1 MLTARKIF
9 CILPTKEA
17 IKIPV
22 HDFREKHYEIING
35 KKILF
40 ASDTLCENMTTGHLL
55 MLLANHVK
63 TNRLGFVFIHLHVY
77 LPDGNLFI
85 PDIIFVDKSKEKLV
99 MDSPEDEFN
108 IVPDMVAEIFSKST
122 MKRDIGIKKDVYER
136 NGVKEYWMIDP
147 WSENV
152 QVYLLRDGKYFLD
165 EVYQNYSD
173 EELKNLTDEERAEVQ
188 MEIPV
193 AVLDGFKVKIRNI
206 FGWYFE

>member
-1 MLTARKIF
+1 MLAYDTR
-9 CILPTKEA
+9 
-17 IKIPV
+17 
-22 HDFREKHYEIING
+22 DDYEIIEGVKIMAPSPFKRHG
-35 KKILF
+35 KVV
-40 ASDTLCENMTTGHLL
+40 GRL
-55 MLLANHVK
+55 MFSIGTYAFV
-63 TNRLGFVFIHLHVY
+63 NRLGSAFSDNFDVHF
-77 LPDGNLFI
+77 PDGNILRPDFI
-85 PDIIFVDKSKEKLV
+85 FIGAANDKIVFSN
-99 MDSPEDEFN
+99 EDENFHG
-108 IVPDMVAEIFSKST
+108 VPDMVAEVFSRST

-147 WSENV
+147 WGENV